1 MIISSFNSQ
10 DGSWGIMNYQE
21 IFTNRYYL
29 NAIGHSFTLS
39 LSASL
44 FSEVIAI
51 LGAWALTKMSS
62 TVKESLVTIF
72 NLASSFAGVPLAF
85 SLIILLGNSG
95 VVHVISKS
103 MNVNFLSSI
112 NIYSWFGLVIAY
124 SFFEIPMGIL
134 FLYPTFE
141 EIDHGWK
148 EASETLGA
156 NNWFF
161 LKKVIYPV
169 LIPGLVETLIILF
182 ANSMGTYETVFAL
195 TGNNITLISTIIGTL
210 IGGELSSNIPLA
222 CALSVIFG
230 LMMVALV
237 ILGNLLVKKRQLESK

>member
-103 MNVNFLSSI
+103 MNINFLSSI
-112 NIYSWFGLVIAY
+112 NRFCC
-124 SFFEIPMGIL
+124 
-134 FLYPTFE
+134 
-141 EIDHGWK
+141 
-148 EASETLGA
+148 
-156 NNWFF
+156 
-161 LKKVIYPV
+161 KV
-169 LIPGLVETLIILF
+169 L
-182 ANSMGTYETVFAL
+182 
-195 TGNNITLISTIIGTL
+195 
-210 IGGELSSNIPLA
+210 
-222 CALSVIFG
+222 
-230 LMMVALV
+230 
-237 ILGNLLVKKRQLESK
+237 NLLSNKVE